1 MRVKRIK
8 VVIADDHEIFRDGLV
23 MLLKSIEGIEVI
35 GEAKNGE
42 ELVNLVLKRTP
53 NIVLTDIKMP
63 KLDGIQATKKILSKQ
78 NANPNANAIGI
89 IALTMFEEG
98 DQILEMIEAGAM
110 GYLIKNAS
118 KEEME
123 DAIFTV
129 HNKLN
134 YYCKQTSA
142 KIAKLIAAKGF
153 HPSNRQE
160 KVTFKEVELEI
171 IRLICSGATSKE
183 IGEGV
188 LLSYR
193 TVEGYRAKIQEKMQV
208 ENAAGIIKYAIKHN
222 LIEDK

>member
-1 MRVKRIK
+1 MKTKRIK
-8 VVIADDHEIFRDGLV
+8 VIIADDHEIFRDGLV
-23 MLLKSIEGIEVI
+23 MLLKSIEGIELV

-42 ELVNLVLKRTP
+42 ELVNLVLKRVP
-53 NIVLTDIKMP
+53 DIVLTDIKMP
-63 KLDGIQATKKILSKQ
+63 KLDGIQAAKKILYKHSH
-78 NANPNANAIGI
+78 IGI

-98 DQILEMIEAGAM
+98 EQILEMIEAGAM

-129 HNKLN
+129 HNNMN

-153 HPSNRQE
+153 HPNNRQE
-160 KVTFKEVELEI
+160 RATFKEVELDI
-171 IRLICSGATSKE
+171 IRLICAGATSKE
-183 IGEGV
+183 IGEKV
-188 LLSYR
+188 VLSYR
-193 TVEGYRAKIQEKMQV
+193 TIEGYRAKIQEKMQV

-222 LIEDK
+222 LIES